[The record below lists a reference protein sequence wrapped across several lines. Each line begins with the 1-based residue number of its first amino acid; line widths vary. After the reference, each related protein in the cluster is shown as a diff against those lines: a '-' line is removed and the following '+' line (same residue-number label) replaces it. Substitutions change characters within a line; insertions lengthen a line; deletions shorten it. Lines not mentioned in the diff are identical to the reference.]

1 MEKEKIVLCGA
12 SAYEKKFYLNE
23 AFDSLPKTVKDEL
36 KVMCVLYTEDV
47 GGIITLTFDEEG
59 TLEFEVRVK
68 DDDYLFDEIGSDL
81 KIKKMREDH
90 RELLEAIVTYYKVVF
105 LGEAGEEK

>member
-23 AFDSLPKTVKDEL
+23 AFENLPKAVKDEL

-68 DDDYLFDEIGSDL
+68 DDDYMFDEIGSDL

-90 RELLEAIVTYYKVVF
+90 KELLEAIVTYYRVVF

>member
-23 AFDSLPKTVKDEL
+23 AFDNLPKTVKDEL

-90 RELLEAIVTYYKVVF
+90 KELLEAIVTYYRVVF

>member
-23 AFDSLPKTVKDEL
+23 AFDNLPKTVKDEL

-47 GGIITLTFDEEG
+47 GGVITLTFDEAG

-68 DDDYLFDEIGSDL
+68 DDDYMFDEIGSDL

-90 RELLEAIVTYYKVVF
+90 KELLEAIVTYYRVVF
-105 LGEAGEEK
+105 LGEAGEE